1 MKTRIITGC
10 LTGIVVILLIFANIS
25 VFDIAY
31 IIASGVV
38 MFELMHAGK
47 NNTPAYAVN
56 IIFTLLYAVFHA
68 YMPEYMGCVLPLYII
83 AIFTVHILS
92 YKMFPA
98 DKLFYSVFTFIYVN
112 MLLSYLADI
121 KHFEQKGSLM
131 LLMFVATVV
140 FSDTFAYFI
149 GVTLGKHKLCPA
161 ISPKK
166 TIEGSVGAFIGS
178 ILAAIICAFIYNQI
192 DIPVNYIAAIIYGVI
207 CGGLSQIGDLVAS
220 SVKRFFDIKDFGD
233 VLPGH
238 GGIMDRLDSILFV
251 APVFYFFLTNFL
263 LNG

>member
-10 LTGIVVILLIFANIS
+10 LVGILVIFLIFSNIA

-31 IIASGVV
+31 IMASGFV

-47 NNTPAYAVN
+47 SNASAYAVN
-56 IIFTLLYAVFHA
+56 IVFSLAYSVIHIFL
-68 YMPEYMGCVLPLYII
+68 PEYTQYVLPAYVITL
-83 AIFTVHILS
+83 FTVHILTYS
-92 YKMFPA
+92 KFSA
-98 DKLFYSVFTFIYVN
+98 DKLFYSLFAFVYANV
-112 MLLSYLADI
+112 LLSYLADI
-121 KHFEQKGSLM
+121 KHFGQNGSFM

-149 GVTLGKHKLCPA
+149 GVTLGKHKLCPS

-166 TIEGSVGAFIGS
+166 TIEGSAGAFLGAVVS
-178 ILAAIICAFIYNQI
+178 AVVCTVIYNRVGI
-192 DIPVNYIAAIIYGVI
+192 SVNYLYAIIYGII

-220 SVKRFFDIKDFGD
+220 SVKRYFGIKDYGD

>member
-10 LTGIVVILLIFANIS
+10 LVGIFVIFLIFSNIA

-31 IIASGVV
+31 IIASGIV
-38 MFELMHAGK
+38 MFELLHAGK
-47 NNTPAYAVN
+47 TNMSAYVVN
-56 IIFTLLYAVFHA
+56 ILSTIVYSVVRIYL
-68 YMPEYMGCVLPLYII
+68 PEFIGYVLPLYLI
-83 AIFTVHILS
+83 AIFTMHIFAYEKFS
-92 YKMFPA
+92 A
-98 DKLFYSVFTFIYVN
+98 EKLFYSVFTFVYVN
-112 MLLSYLADI
+112 ILMSYLVSI
-121 KHFEQKGSLM
+121 KHFHESGSLM

-149 GVTLGKHKLCPA
+149 GVTVGKNKLCPN

-166 TIEGSVGAFIGS
+166 TIEGSVGAFMGAVIT
-178 ILAAIICAFIYNQI
+178 AVVCAFVYNKMGI
-192 DIPVNYIAAIIYGVI
+192 SVNYLMAVVYGI
-207 CGGLSQIGDLVAS
+207 CCGGLSQIGDLVAS
-220 SVKRFFDIKDFGD
+220 SVKRHYEIKDFGD

-251 APVFYFFLTNFL
+251 APVFYFFLSNFL

>member
-10 LTGIVVILLIFANIS
+10 LIGILVIFLIFSNIA

-47 NNTPAYAVN
+47 NNVPAYAVN
-56 IIFTLLYAVFHA
+56 IVFTILYSLVHS
-68 YMPEYMGCVLPLYII
+68 YLPEYIGYILPLYLITV
-83 AIFTVHILS
+83 FTVHILAYRKFS
-92 YKMFPA
+92 A
-98 DKLFYSVFTFIYVN
+98 DKLFYSVFAFIYVN
-112 MLLSYLADI
+112 VLFSYLADI
-121 KHFEQKGSLM
+121 KHFEQSGSLM

-149 GVTLGKHKLCPA
+149 GVTMGKHKLCPD

-166 TIEGSVGAFIGS
+166 TIEGSVGAFMGAVIS
-178 ILAAIICAFIYNQI
+178 AVVCAFIYNKI
-192 DIPVNYIAAIIYGVI
+192 GVSVNYLFAVVYGVV

-220 SVKRFFDIKDFGD
+220 SVKRYFGIKDFGD

>member
-1 MKTRIITGC
+1 MKTRIITGL
-10 LTGIVVILLIFANIS
+10 LTGILVIFLIFSNIA

-31 IIASGVV
+31 IIASAVV

-47 NNTPAYAVN
+47 NNAPAYVVN
-56 IIFTLLYAVFHA
+56 IIFTLLYSVLHS
-68 YMPEYMGCVLPLYII
+68 YLPEYMEYVLPLYVI
-83 AIFTVHILS
+83 AVFTVHILT
-92 YKMFPA
+92 YKKFAA
-98 DKLFYSVFTFIYVN
+98 DKLFYSVFSFIYVN
-112 MLLSYLADI
+112 VLFAYIADI
-121 KHFEQKGSLM
+121 KHFEQSGALM

-140 FSDTFAYFI
+140 FSDTFAYFL
-149 GVTLGKHKLCPA
+149 GVTMGKHKLCPD

-166 TIEGSVGAFIGS
+166 TIEGSVGAFLGAVIS
-178 ILAAIICAFIYNQI
+178 AVVCAFIYNNI
-192 DIPVNYIAAIIYGVI
+192 GVSVNYLFAIIYGVI

-220 SVKRFFDIKDFGD
+220 SVKRHFGIKDFGD